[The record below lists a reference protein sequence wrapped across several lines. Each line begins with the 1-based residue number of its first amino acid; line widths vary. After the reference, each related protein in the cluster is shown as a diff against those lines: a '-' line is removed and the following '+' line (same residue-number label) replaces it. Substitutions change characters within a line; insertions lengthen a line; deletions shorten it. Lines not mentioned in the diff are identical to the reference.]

1 MRLVLALWMMVA
13 ASSAISADT
22 QFSER
27 TVLTGHA
34 ITMVF
39 LNPGPEPAKTVFYC
53 SSSLPEGIEIMGHDR
68 MGGVVMV
75 APSVV
80 VLKNV
85 KGDGADG
92 APYVRIECRAP

>member
-1 MRLVLALWMMVA
+1 MVA
-13 ASSAISADT
+13 ASSARSTET

-27 TVLTGHA
+27 TVLTGQS
-34 ITMVF
+34 ITIAF

-68 MGGVVMV
+68 MGGVALV

-80 VLKNV
+80 LLKNIES
-85 KGDGADG
+85 ADADA
-92 APYVRIECRAP
+92 APFIRIECRAR